1 MGKKSFKRRSLTI
14 HDLTFTSPA
23 PNIKGGWMTRVMPP
37 RTRTR
42 LTISKTPHDS
52 LRKRQER
59 RVTNT
64 WGKYSYS
71 GLNSQLGGIPIL
83 NRWSEK
89 SESAKY
95 HDRRG
100 NTWWNWSHLTFLN
113 SKFYEVLCIQ
123 MNISNSLRV

>member
-1 MGKKSFKRRSLTI
+1 MIGMTEPRAVTAMRARAVYNISVEYSTWKDREKQSHGRKKLYEKSHI
-14 HDLTFTSPA
+14 IQALTFTSPA

-64 WGKYSYS
+64 WCKDSYFV
-71 GLNSQLGGIPIL
+71 L
-83 NRWSEK
+83 NRVE
-89 SESAKY
+89 
-95 HDRRG
+95 
-100 NTWWNWSHLTFLN
+100 
-113 SKFYEVLCIQ
+113 
-123 MNISNSLRV
+123 